1 MKIQFIYPFL
11 EIDLDILEK
20 WKTAE
25 NNDENE
31 RLDTKESDYII
42 RDYDPNIHKHPVK
55 IKLPYTF
62 EEGYWSLMNN
72 ARIMYPPASLE
83 TNGFTLVTYPLQ
95 T

>member
-1 MKIQFIYPFL
+1 M

-20 WKTAE
+20 WKMAE

-31 RLDTKESDYII
+31 RLDTNESDYII
-42 RDYDPNIHKHPVK
+42 RDYDPNLLKNPVK

-83 TNGFTLVTYPLQ
+83 TNGFTLVTYPLP